1 MALRYLSTSEAAE
14 IVGVSTTTMRTYV
27 SEGRIPYTDIGRNG
41 RPRIRIKEADLD
53 TFMAQGRKTK
63 TPAGA
68 A

>member
-1 MALRYLSTSEAAE
+1 MALRYLSTAQAAE

-27 SEGRIPYTDIGRNG
+27 DEGRVPYTDIGRNG
-41 RPRIRIKEADLD
+41 RPRIRISEDDLHKFMEAN
-53 TFMAQGRKTK
+53 KNK

>member
-1 MALRYLSTSEAAE
+1 MALRYLSTAQAAE

-27 SEGRIPYTDIGRNG
+27 DEGRVPYTDIGRNG
-41 RPRIRIKEADLD
+41 RPRIRISEDDLHK
-53 TFMAQGRKTK
+53 FMEVNKNK